1 MVEIGSKVYA
11 YKDGKVH
18 VGGSG
23 EEVIGTIVEITESG
37 WYIIHSILDDQM
49 YMHPEEDIFE
59 VGAGPV
65 MTDNPNT
72 VYEDY
77 YV

>member
-1 MVEIGSKVYA
+1 
-11 YKDGKVH
+11 
-18 VGGSG
+18 
-23 EEVIGTIVEITESG
+23 
-37 WYIIHSILDDQM
+37 M